1 MGKFEQIV
9 AQISLLPIA
18 CNDEIAEVLAN
29 GFASDL
35 NPVSPLSADQVA
47 EIEELLKEP
56 APLAS
61 EFEVEAFFAGEL
73 NDAA

>member
-18 CNDEIAEVLAN
+18 RQDEIAEILSN

-35 NPVSPLSADQVA
+35 NPVSPLNADQVA

-61 EFEVEAFFAGEL
+61 EAEVEAFFADAL